1 MKFISCF
8 FFQLA
13 EAAKYLCEVMSNPKR
28 EEKAYESVD
37 VIHEN
42 MQKTADYL
50 VAMRTEIMNRR
61 DLLQIGAGANNYLPL
76 ETKIDLIQKDLAELK
91 GRRRDLPIGGNNLP
105 PLEPEI
111 EVVQKDSPN
120 KRIVVIT
127 KLQGTLAEAVLD
139 FTALVGNAEVP
150 VSFTEIT
157 LEPGKIIVEFGP
169 DVDEVTFLFMTAVPI
184 DGDAEITSLVSFK

>member
-1 MKFISCF
+1 M
-8 FFQLA
+8 
-13 EAAKYLCEVMSNPKR
+13 
-28 EEKAYESVD
+28 
-37 VIHEN
+37 
-42 MQKTADYL
+42 
-50 VAMRTEIMNRR
+50 
-61 DLLQIGAGANNYLPL
+61 LQIGAGANNYLPL

-91 GRRRDLPIGGNNLP
+91 GRCRDLPIGGNNLP
-105 PLEPEI
+105 PLETEI
-111 EVVQKDSPN
+111 EVVQRDSPN

-139 FTALVGNAEVP
+139 FTSLAGNVEVP
-150 VSFTEIT
+150 VSFTEIA